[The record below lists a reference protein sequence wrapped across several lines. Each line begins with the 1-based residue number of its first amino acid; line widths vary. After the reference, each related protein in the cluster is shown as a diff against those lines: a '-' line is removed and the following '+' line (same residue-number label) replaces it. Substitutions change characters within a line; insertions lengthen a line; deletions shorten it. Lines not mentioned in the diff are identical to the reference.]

1 MISVEYTS
9 TVGTYPSKLE
19 RLRSQAKGFVVLNLN
34 AFGNSLVPDGVI
46 DQLGVPTTERLL
58 SVIIGDTVKV
68 YKGEAGFWIAKR

>member
-1 MISVEYTS
+1 MTSVESTS
-9 TVGTYPSKLE
+9 TVGTYLSRLE

-58 SVIIGDTVKV
+58 SVIIGDEVKV